1 MSAGWWG
8 VPIYTEA
15 IEEYRSFFIL
25 ERNADEIKNGGSY
38 FLEAC
43 GEYIFVFD
51 NKTDKLVNKLRV

>member
-8 VPIYTEA
+8 VPFKLRQS
-15 IEEYRSFFIL
+15 RSIVFFIL